1 MIPDDQVEEVKA
13 RADIVDIVGE
23 FVQLKRAGKEY
34 KANCPFHE
42 ERTPSFFV
50 VPAKGFYH
58 CFGCGKQG
66 DVFTFVQERL
76 GLEFVEAVRWVAD
89 RAGVQLREVRK
100 DREDDDPHRA
110 LYEANAFAA
119 TWFRERLLDPE
130 TGTRARAYLERR
142 GIDADTQE
150 RFQLGYAPDDWRGLR
165 DAAAKHG
172 MTDDVLLEAGLLTTS
187 ERASEPYD
195 RFRGRVIF
203 PIESLGGRIVAFGG
217 RVLEGGGDG
226 QPKYLN
232 SPESPIYHK
241 GALLYGLHRAR
252 HSIRRE
258 ERALVVEGYMDV
270 VSLAAGGFD
279 NAVAALGTAL
289 TEEHARLLKRYTTRV
304 LLLFDSDAAGL
315 RATFKAGDLL
325 LAEGLHPSV
334 VTLPPGEDP
343 DTVVREEGEA
353 ALRGFL
359 EQAVDVLERK
369 LQILSEHDYFD
380 DPSKIRDAVD
390 RLLPTLRATRDPT
403 LRDIYVTRVAQRTGV
418 RPETLEAELER
429 RPPEP
434 QPGTGFR
441 TRTPASPGAP
451 SGRPPGP
458 PSTSRARLGPELSLL
473 QVLARDRERR
483 HERLERV
490 LMSVGPGDFIDD
502 INRTIFQAFLD
513 DPELPAPPEQMEPG
527 ARARLEVLLA
537 EPADDAELLHAG
549 RIFNESLIALRR
561 SALERQ
567 AEDLDRR
574 IELASSDEEKRALAS
589 EKAGLAGELRAMG
602 QGWAHTARK
611 LRTES
616 RNPQR

>member
-42 ERTPSFFV
+42 ERTPSFYV

-76 GLEFVEAVRWVAD
+76 GLDFVESVRWVAD
-89 RAGVQLREVRK
+89 RAGVQLHEVRR
-100 DREDDDPHRA
+100 DHEEDDPHRP
-110 LYEANAFAA
+110 LFEANAFAA
-119 TWFRERLLDPE
+119 AWFRERLLDPE
-130 TGTRARAYLERR
+130 QGSRARAYLERR
-142 GIDADTQE
+142 GIDAETSE

-172 MTDDVLLEAGLLTTS
+172 ISDEVLLEAGLLTTS

-195 RFRGRVIF
+195 RFRDRVVF

-217 RVLEGGGDG
+217 RILNGGGDG

-279 NAVAALGTAL
+279 NVVAALGTAL
-289 TEEHARLLKRYTTRV
+289 TEEHARLLRRYTTRV

-325 LAEGLHPSV
+325 LAVGVNPSV
-334 VTLPPGEDP
+334 VTLPPGQDP
-343 DTVVREEGEA
+343 DTVVQEGGES

-359 EQAVDVLERK
+359 DQAVDVLERK
-369 LQILSEHDYFD
+369 LQILAEHDYFD
-380 DPSKIRDAVD
+380 DPAKIRDAVD
-390 RLLPTLRATRDPT
+390 RLLPTLRATTDPT
-403 LRDIYVTRVAQRTGV
+403 LRDIYVSRVAQRTGV
-418 RPETLEAELER
+418 RPETLETELMR
-429 RPPEP
+429 RPSDAPA
-434 QPGTGFR
+434 GSGHR
-441 TRTPASPGAP
+441 TRPAAPVAP
-451 SGRPPGP
+451 SSESRAPA
-458 PSTSRARLGPELSLL
+458 RARLGPELSLL

-483 HERLERV
+483 HERLENL
-490 LMSVGPGDFIDD
+490 LMAVGPGDFSDEV
-502 INRTIFQAFLD
+502 NRAIFQAFLD
-513 DPELPAPPEQMEPG
+513 DPELQTPPEHLDPT
-527 ARARLEVLLA
+527 ARQRLDVLLA
-537 EPADDAELLHAG
+537 EPADDTELLHAG
-549 RIFNESLIALRR
+549 RTFNESLIAIRR
-561 SALERQ
+561 HALERQ

-574 IELASSDEEKRALAS
+574 IELASSDEEKRTLAS
-589 EKAGLAGELRAMG
+589 EKAGIARELRAMG

-616 RNPQR
+616 RHPHR